1 MKRHVRVFL
10 SLAIAVV
17 FASLSIATARA
28 DEVTDWNQILFQT
41 AHIAN
46 TNPLDMSRNAA
57 IVQSSVFD
65 AVNGISRRYMPIHV
79 KPAAPWGASPRAAAI
94 QAAYANLVRLY
105 PAQQSTLAAQRA
117 ASLAALVGKG
127 HGHGRQEDIDN
138 GVHWGQE
145 VADSIWAWRSTDGYT
160 PAPPPFLGGTN
171 VGQWRPTPP
180 GFVPGFEPQYA
191 HMTPWVIKSQSQ
203 FRPSG
208 SPALTSALYAK
219 VFNET
224 KSMGSLTSSTRTA
237 DETLFSQFWNA
248 STAVFYWNRIALF
261 LLGKEHHTTLEENAL
276 IFAAVNVAMADAAIA
291 CWEAKYYYVAW
302 RPVTAIPLA
311 DTDGNPATIA
321 DPTWVPLLIT
331 PPHPEYPSGHSTV
344 SAAGATVLAH
354 YFGRNSSFM
363 VDSDVMTGVVRSFPN
378 FAAALAE
385 IVNARVYG
393 GIHFRTAC
401 NDGQATGTAVGEY
414 VLQHA
419 FRRADG
425 DERDDED

>member
-28 DEVTDWNQILFQT
+28 DEVTDWNQILFQA

-57 IVQSSVFD
+57 VVQSSVFD
-65 AVNGISRRYMPIHV
+65 AVNGISRRYTPIHV
-79 KPAAPWGASPRAAAI
+79 KLAAPWGASARAAAV

-105 PAQQSTLAAQRA
+105 PAQQSTLDAQRT

-127 HGHGRQEDIDN
+127 HSHERQEAIDN

-145 VADSIWAWRSTDGYT
+145 VADSIWAWRSTDGFT
-160 PAPPPFLGGTN
+160 TALPPFLGGTN

-180 GFVPGFEPQYA
+180 GFVPGFGAQYPN
-191 HMTPWVIKSQSQ
+191 MTPWVIKTQSQ
-203 FRPSG
+203 FRPAG
-208 SPALTSALYAK
+208 TPALTSAQYTK
-219 VFNET
+219 DFNET
-224 KSMGSLTSSTRTA
+224 KSMGSLTSLTRTA
-237 DETLFSQFWNA
+237 DQTLFSQFWNV
-248 STAVFYWNRIALF
+248 STASFYWNRIALF

-276 IFAAVNVAMADAAIA
+276 ILAAVDVAMADAAIA
-291 CWEAKYYYVAW
+291 CWEAKYHYVAW

-311 DTDGNPATIA
+311 DTDGNPATNA
-321 DPTWVPLLIT
+321 DPSWTPLLIT
-331 PPHPEYPSGHSTV
+331 PPFPEYPSGHSTV
-344 SAAGATVLAH
+344 SGAAATVLAH